1 MSSFMVSDNRALHC
15 NSSQATT
22 LTCLRNFTSSNHSLA
37 AEAEQGSANRA
48 VSCLQFCHLV
58 VGSSRHQ
65 IILSFPTSAH
75 ISNFFSSFS
84 LTLQQINR
92 MLYRA
97 RQRGWL
103 ELDLLVG
110 MWAERE
116 VERLT
121 PEMLNDV
128 EVLLDQEN
136 PELYKWLTGQIT
148 PPTTILSNL
157 AFQSI
162 RGEVLAAMDAHGS
175 TAAAA
180 KDGVEWVNA
189 WQEYKKQLE
198 DAGAK
203 LGGEPTSKSA

>member
-1 MSSFMVSDNRALHC
+1 MQQLRRGLIAPTGLRASLEGFMSSYMVSNNRALLS
-15 NSSQATT
+15 NTSQAPT
-22 LTCLRNFTSSNHSLA
+22 LTCLRNFTLSHHVSA
-37 AEAEQGSANRA
+37 ADAEQGSTRKA
-48 VSCLQFCHLV
+48 
-58 VGSSRHQ
+58 
-65 IILSFPTSAH
+65 
-75 ISNFFSSFS
+75 
-84 LTLQQINR
+84 QINR

-116 VERLT
+116 IERLA
-121 PEMLNDV
+121 PETLNDL

-148 PPTTILSNL
+148 PPASMLSNL

-162 RGEVLAAMDAHGS
+162 RGEVLAAMEAHGS
-175 TAAAA
+175 AAAAA
-180 KDGVEWVNA
+180 KDGAEWVNA
-189 WQEYKKQLE
+189 WQEYKQQLE

-203 LGGEPTSKSA
+203 LGGEPTSKYP

>member
-1 MSSFMVSDNRALHC
+1 
-15 NSSQATT
+15 
-22 LTCLRNFTSSNHSLA
+22 
-37 AEAEQGSANRA
+37 
-48 VSCLQFCHLV
+48 
-58 VGSSRHQ
+58 
-65 IILSFPTSAH
+65 
-75 ISNFFSSFS
+75 
-84 LTLQQINR
+84 

-121 PEMLNDV
+121 PEMVNDF

-148 PPTTILSNL
+148 PPESMLSNL

-162 RGEVLAAMDAHGS
+162 RGEVIAAMEAHGAP
-175 TAAAA
+175 AAMAA
-180 KDGVEWVNA
+180 DGAQWVNA
-189 WQEYKKQLE
+189 WLEYKKQLE

-203 LGGEPTSKSA
+203 LGGESTPKPA

>member
-1 MSSFMVSDNRALHC
+1 MSSYMVSNNRALLS
-15 NSSQATT
+15 NTSQAPT
-22 LTCLRNFTSSNHSLA
+22 LTCLRNFTLSHHVSA
-37 AEAEQGSANRA
+37 ADAEQGSTRKA
-48 VSCLQFCHLV
+48 
-58 VGSSRHQ
+58 
-65 IILSFPTSAH
+65 
-75 ISNFFSSFS
+75 
-84 LTLQQINR
+84 QINR

-116 VERLT
+116 IERLA
-121 PEMLNDV
+121 PETLNDL

-148 PPTTILSNL
+148 PPASMLSNL

-162 RGEVLAAMDAHGS
+162 RGEVLAAMEAHGS
-175 TAAAA
+175 AAAAA
-180 KDGVEWVNA
+180 KDGAEWVNA
-189 WQEYKKQLE
+189 WQEYKQQLE

-203 LGGEPTSKSA
+203 LGGEPTSKYP